1 MPIYEKPV
9 WQLMKDMVATLQ
21 LNKGQTITKSEI
33 ELWFQKNYP
42 KIKRGTISSYLV
54 RMSTN
59 APGRIHH
66 NPKPYDDFF
75 FQLDHNRFRLYDP
88 TTDPPPINTTSAP
101 STSLDSTEADIEDS
115 VASASEAASE
125 FAYESDLK
133 NFLAKHLSVLEPDL
147 RLYEEEGMTGVEFP
161 AGGRFI
167 DILAVDRE
175 KSFVVIEL
183 KVSRGYDRV
192 VGQLLRYMGWVN
204 SNLADPNQGVRGI
217 IVARQITEDL
227 KLACQSLVDVVLY
240 EYELSVSVRKIN
252 KTGTDG

>member
-1 MPIYEKPV
+1 MSIYDKPV
-9 WQLMKDMVATLQ
+9 WQLMKDMVADLQ
-21 LNKGQTITKSEI
+21 LNKGQMIKKSEI

-42 KIKRGTISSYLV
+42 KIKKGTISSYLV

-66 NPKPYDDFF
+66 NPKAYDDFF
-75 FQLDHNRFRLYDP
+75 FQLDGGRFRLYDP
-88 TTDPPPINTTSAP
+88 ATDPTPIYKTEDP
-101 STSLDSTEADIEDS
+101 STLPDRYEADIEDS
-115 VASASEAASE
+115 MAYASE

-133 NFLAKHLSVLEPDL
+133 NFLAKHLNVLEADL
-147 RLYEEEGMTGVEFP
+147 RLYEEEGITGVEFP

-167 DILAVDRE
+167 DILALDRNN
-175 KSFVVIEL
+175 SFVVIEL

-192 VGQLLRYMGWVN
+192 VGQLLRYMGWVK
-204 SNLADPNQGVRGI
+204 SNLSDSNQGVRGI

-227 KLACQSLVDVVLY
+227 KLACQSLPNVVLY

>member
-1 MPIYEKPV
+1 MSIYDKPV
-9 WQLMKDMVATLQ
+9 WQLLKDMVAA
-21 LNKGQTITKSEI
+21 LNLSKGQTITKSEI
-33 ELWFQKNYP
+33 NLWFQKNYP
-42 KIKRGTISSYLV
+42 RIKKGTISSYLV

-59 APGRIHH
+59 APGRIYH

-75 FQLDHNRFRLYDP
+75 FQVDGSRFRLYDP
-88 TTDPPPINTTSAP
+88 TTDPPPINRTGDS
-101 STSLDSTEADIEDS
+101 STFLDGQEADIEDS
-115 VASASEAASE
+115 VASASGAASE

-175 KSFVVIEL
+175 NSFVVIEL

-227 KLACQSLVDVVLY
+227 KLACQPIVDVALY
-240 EYELSVSVRKIN
+240 EYELSVSVHKIN
-252 KTGTDG
+252 KTGTNG

>member
-9 WQLMKDMVATLQ
+9 WQLMKEMVATLQ
-21 LNKGQTITKSEI
+21 VNKGQTITKSEI
-33 ELWFQKNYP
+33 ESWFQKNYP
-42 KIKRGTISSYLV
+42 KIKKGTITSYLV

-75 FQLDHNRFRLYDP
+75 FQLDGSRFRLYDS
-88 TTDPPPINTTSAP
+88 TTDPPPISNTGEP
-101 STSLDSTEADIEDS
+101 STSKGSSADTIEDS
-115 VASASEAASE
+115 SISDSEAASE

-147 RLYEEEGMTGVEFP
+147 RLYEEEGITGIEFP

-167 DILAVDRE
+167 DILAVDG
-175 KSFVVIEL
+175 SNYFVVIEL

-192 VGQLLRYMGWVN
+192 VGQLLRYMGWVK
-204 SNLADPNQGVRGI
+204 SNLADSNQGVRGI

-227 KLACQSLVDVVLY
+227 MLACQPLPNVALY
-240 EYELSVSVRKIN
+240 EYELSISVRKVN
-252 KTGTDG
+252 KTGNTS